1 MLKFLCG
8 IAILLY
14 ILSEVFP
21 KVDVTFLISS
31 VSLLIVVMTLF
42 IVPRF
47 VKILGG
53 VFLTT
58 GLFMLINSGAGWK
71 DVLLSFGP
79 MLNLLTLFAMV
90 PILALPIKLGNYA
103 KGIQKFIKRNVKT
116 SGQLYSMT
124 SGISYFFSIFMNL
137 ATLPMTYYSMRPAAN
152 MYPLQ
157 NKERFMSRA
166 ITHGFAMPLM
176 WAPVTPIVGIVVEMT
191 GVSWASMLP
200 YVLPLSVM
208 GLLLDW
214 YMGRVTARKK
224 RHSEAGHVVNETAA
238 SIGIE
243 EEDHR
248 GSGKI
253 STIFIAIIIFNL
265 LISVLEQKLTFSFII
280 LVSLLVIPFAMGWS
294 ILLKKTEEF
303 KSGLKGHFQTHLIKM
318 KEQFFIFL
326 AAGFFISAIQFSN
339 TNVLLNTGI
348 GAVKDWI
355 GIEVFI
361 ILLPFIPLA
370 LAFTGLHPAVGLAL
384 LAEALDPQN
393 IGISPYILTV
403 SMLAGAVSAFLM
415 GPYNATLGLMSSI
428 VNTNSFKVSNWN
440 ISFTA
445 LFLCCS
451 MLYLVLL
458 EFIV

>member
-1 MLKFLCG
+1 MLKLLCAT
-8 IAILLY
+8 AIFLY
-14 ILSEVFP
+14 ILSEVFT
-21 KVDVTFLISS
+21 KMDITIMISS
-31 VSLLIVVMTLF
+31 VSLAIVALTFF

-53 VFLTT
+53 IFLTS

-71 DVLLSFGP
+71 EVLLSFGP

-103 KGIQKFIKRNVKT
+103 KGIQKFIRRNVKT

-157 NKERFMSRA
+157 NRERFMSRA

-200 YVLPLSVM
+200 YVLPLSIM

-214 YMGRVTARKK
+214 YMGRLTARKK
-224 RHSEAGHVVNETAA
+224 RQREVDYAVNEMAA
-238 SIGIE
+238 STEVGE
-243 EEDHR
+243 EQER
-248 GSGKI
+248 SGKI
-253 STIFIAIIIFNL
+253 SHIFIAIIIFNV
-265 LISVLEQKLTFSFII
+265 LISILEQKLTFSFII
-280 LVSLLVIPFAMGWS
+280 LVSLLVIPFALGWTMF
-294 ILLKKTEEF
+294 LKKTKDF
-303 KSGLKGHFQTHLIKM
+303 KIGLKDHFQTHLLKM

-326 AAGFFISAIQFSN
+326 AAGFFISAIQFSDM
-339 TNVLLNTGI
+339 NVLLNAGI
-348 GAVKDWI
+348 GAVKDLI
-355 GIEVFI
+355 GSEVFI

-384 LAEALDPQN
+384 LAEALDPKN
-393 IGISPYILTV
+393 MGISPYVLTV
-403 SMLAGAVSAFLM
+403 SMLAGAVAAFLM
-415 GPYNATLGLMSSI
+415 GPYNATIGLMSSI
-428 VNTNSFKVSNWN
+428 VKTNSFKVSNWN

-451 MLYLVLL
+451 MLYLILL
-458 EFIV
+458 EFII